1 MISNNTGQTEEAGL
15 LMVTLCTAAAPAVRM
30 AVEPELSYQNDIKMA
45 IFFAANKN
53 IDNVKVELASSKG

>member
-1 MISNNTGQTEEAGL
+1 MPKCNPL
-15 LMVTLCTAAAPAVRM
+15 YTAAFARAAVKT
-30 AVEPELSYQNDIKMA
+30 ELSKQNGTKNA